1 MTHAAPP
8 ELRLWRAFPWDAD
21 ASAGQPFSA
30 EYIPPTQWS
39 GRFDL
44 GGRPRVLYL
53 AESPAQAVGEKLQRF
68 RGQELDWPELNEFGR
83 RLALVE
89 VAVMFDPAHTL
100 ANLSDPAELVRYN
113 CRPDELMSRD
123 VTRTQ
128 RLSRELY
135 QHGLAG
141 FRVWSALTGDWHSI
155 VLFVDRADAAGSLT
169 YGEPELLELNS
180 AALKEAARVLAISI
194 AGS

>member
-113 CRPDELMSRD
+113 CRPDESRRGRKPYLWGAG
-123 VTRTQ
+123 TLGAEFCGAQ
-128 RLSRELY
+128 GSR
-135 QHGLAG
+135 A
-141 FRVWSALTGDWHSI
+141 RTGD
-155 VLFVDRADAAGSLT
+155 LDRG
-169 YGEPELLELNS
+169 
-180 AALKEAARVLAISI
+180 
-194 AGS
+194 